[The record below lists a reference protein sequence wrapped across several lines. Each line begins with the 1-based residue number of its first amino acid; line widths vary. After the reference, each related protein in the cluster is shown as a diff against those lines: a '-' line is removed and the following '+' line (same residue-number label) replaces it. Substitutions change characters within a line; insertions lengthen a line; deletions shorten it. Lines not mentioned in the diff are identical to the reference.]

1 MNNWLKY
8 NLFGPVLGQCLFC
21 LEPTSNQY
29 SLCEHCESAL
39 PDNKLHC
46 LICSS
51 PIPLTQADQPALICG
66 QCQKNPPSYN
76 TSLIP
81 FLYTS
86 PLKQS
91 IAALKFHRNLSYV
104 PLLAYIFIRALK
116 SRQSKMPECILPVPL
131 HPKRLQQRG
140 FNQALELLS
149 IISTQLGIPLDYSL
163 CQRNKDTPF
172 QSGLSAKQR
181 KQNLRNAFIVS
192 KPQLYKHIAIFDGV
206 VTTGTTVNELARK
219 LKASGAEIIEVWAI
233 ARTISANQK

>member
-1 MNNWLKY
+1 
-8 NLFGPVLGQCLFC
+8 
-21 LEPTSNQY
+21 
-29 SLCEHCESAL
+29 
-39 PDNKLHC
+39 
-46 LICSS
+46 
-51 PIPLTQADQPALICG
+51 
-66 QCQKNPPSYN
+66 
-76 TSLIP
+76 
-81 FLYTS
+81 
-86 PLKQS
+86 
-91 IAALKFHRNLSYV
+91 
-104 PLLAYIFIRALK
+104 
-116 SRQSKMPECILPVPL
+116 MPECILPVPL

-192 KPQLYKHIAIFDGV
+192 KPQPYKHIAIFDGV